1 MGGSTDIILTNR
13 VPFVR
18 SCLFDHKRWNCSKGY
33 IPILL
38 CWWQGE
44 VMTFN
49 PQDLLRFLTSAAKIR
64 HQAIQNGVTDLPL
77 MLSASR
83 VPFMSTMKH
92 GERANYAII
101 LVENLGLTLYQ
112 DMELTTMSP
121 LGSSVIQR
129 RSCSSI
135 KLKKKKARAGM
146 SIAKLIIIK
155 DNRNYYPWSWQNS
168 SSKPD
173 FNSVFTLPNHQHD
186 NCISGKIHQYKSH

>member
-1 MGGSTDIILTNR
+1 
-13 VPFVR
+13 
-18 SCLFDHKRWNCSKGY
+18 
-33 IPILL
+33 
-38 CWWQGE
+38 
-44 VMTFN
+44 MTFN
-49 PQDLLRFLTSAAKIR
+49 PQDLLCFLTSAAKIR
-64 HQAIQNGVTDLPL
+64 HRAIQNGVTDLPL

-135 KLKKKKARAGM
+135 KLKKKK
-146 SIAKLIIIK
+146 
-155 DNRNYYPWSWQNS
+155 PEQE
-168 SSKPD
+168 
-173 FNSVFTLPNHQHD
+173 
-186 NCISGKIHQYKSH
+186 